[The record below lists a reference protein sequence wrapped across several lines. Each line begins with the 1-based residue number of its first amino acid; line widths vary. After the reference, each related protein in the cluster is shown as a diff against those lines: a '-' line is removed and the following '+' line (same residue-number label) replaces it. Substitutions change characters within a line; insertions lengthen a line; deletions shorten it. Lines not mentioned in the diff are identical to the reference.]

1 MGEHLTSTRKTLDWM
16 NGRRHGYIKTV
27 KCLFLRKKTWG
38 GGIQNDCGHTSICI
52 WAKPTLQAWSCT
64 KSPGE
69 WRGLLL
75 TPVSL
80 PGVRSQHALNQS
92 WLFNFWAVKQG
103 SPWPPSHLQRP
114 TLTSE
119 KQGSGHLWTTGKRWI
134 RRKEGKRSLTS
145 KQNQARTEVCIIR
158 AHHYIL

>member
-1 MGEHLTSTRKTLDWM
+1 M
-16 NGRRHGYIKTV
+16 NGRRQGYIKTV
-27 KCLFLRKKTWG
+27 KCLFLRKKKTWG

-64 KSPGE
+64 KSPGK

-75 TPVSL
+75 TLVSL

-92 WLFNFWAVKQG
+92 WLFNFWAVKPG

-119 KQGSGHLWTTGKRWI
+119 KQSSGHLWTTWKRWI
-134 RRKEGKRSLTS
+134 RRKGGGGKRSLTS
-145 KQNQARTEVCIIR
+145 KQNQARIEVCIR
-158 AHHYIL
+158 VHHYIL

>member
-1 MGEHLTSTRKTLDWM
+1 MPDLM
-16 NGRRHGYIKTV
+16 NGRRQGYIKTV

-52 WAKPTLQAWSCT
+52 WAKPMLQASSCT
-64 KSPGE
+64 KSPRK
-69 WRGLLL
+69 WHDLLL

-119 KQGSGHLWTTGKRWI
+119 KQGSGHLWTTWKRWI
-134 RRKEGKRSLTS
+134 SRKEGKRSLTS
-145 KQNQARTEVCIIR
+145 KQNQARTEVCIR
-158 AHHYIL
+158 VHHYIL